1 MGELIGRGGFGKVW
15 KVVNKK
21 YKTQHALKEM
31 SKTKIIDKRSEQSIM
46 HERDILSKLNHPLI
60 VNMSFAFQDFTY
72 LYLVLDLLD
81 GGDLRYQICK
91 YRKFNEEET
100 SCCLNRVFHRVYC
113 HGT

>member
-1 MGELIGRGGFGKVW
+1 
-15 KVVNKK
+15 
-21 YKTQHALKEM
+21 M

-46 HERDILSKLNHPLI
+46 HERDILAKLNHPLI

-91 YRKFNEEET
+91 YRKFSEEET
-100 SCCLNRVFHRVYC
+100 S
-113 HGT
+113 